1 MKKILILF
9 IILFIPLKVSA
20 ASEIIVM
27 DIDSGRILYEKNSNE
42 KRLIASTTKIMT
54 AIIAIEN
61 MRLDK
66 TITVGDEVLKA
77 YGTNIYIEPGEKITI
92 KELLYG
98 LILRSGNDAALTLS
112 QNIKGKEKN
121 FIKLMNKKAF
131 DIGMKNTIF
140 ENVHGL
146 DEETKNYSTAYDMA
160 LLSIYAYKN
169 KIYRNISSTKKYIV
183 KSNIK
188 TYEWYNRNKL
198 LRMYKN
204 CTSGKNGYT
213 PSAGKTLV
221 TTASKDDMNLTI
233 VTLNDPDIYNT
244 HENLY
249 NYYFNRYKNYTIINK
264 DTFKYDESI
273 INKKLYIK
281 DNLIYPLEDS
291 EVNKIE
297 TKLII
302 DNKNKEEVGKIEI
315 KLNNKKLGEVK
326 VYAVINKK
334 KKEQSLFQKIMNWI
348 F

>member
-1 MKKILILF
+1 M
-9 IILFIPLKVSA
+9 IPIKVQA

-27 DIDSGRILYEKNSNE
+27 DIDSGRILYEKNANE

-61 MRLDK
+61 MKLDK
-66 TITVGDEVLKA
+66 TITVGDEVLKS
-77 YGTNIYIEPGEKITI
+77 YGTNIYIEPGEKMTV

-98 LILRSGNDAALTLS
+98 LILRSGNDAALTIS
-112 QNIKGKEKN
+112 KNIKGNEKR
-121 FIKLMNKKAF
+121 FISLMNKKA
-131 DIGMKNTIF
+131 IELGMNNTTF

-146 DEETKNYSTAYDMA
+146 DEETRNYSTAYDMA

-169 KIYRNISSTKKYIV
+169 KVYRSISSTKKYIL

-188 TYEWYNRNKL
+188 SFEWYNRNKL
-198 LRMYKN
+198 LSIYKY

-221 TTASKDDMNLTI
+221 TTSSKDNMNLTI

-264 DTFKYDESI
+264 DTFKFDQSI

-281 DNLIYPLEDS
+281 ENFIYPLEES
-291 EVNKIE
+291 EIDKIKTKIVIESRNK
-297 TKLII
+297 
-302 DNKNKEEVGKIEI
+302 KEAGKIEI
-315 KLNNKKLGEVK
+315 SLNNKKIGEVK
-326 VYAVINKK
+326 VYSIISKK
-334 KKEQSLFQKIMNWI
+334 KKEKSLFQKIKNLI

>member
-249 NYYFNRYKNYTIINK
+249 NYYFNRYKNYTVINK

-281 DNLIYPLEDS
+281 DNFIYPLEDS

-334 KKEQSLFQKIMNWI
+334 KKEQSLFRKIMNWI

>member
-281 DNLIYPLEDS
+281 DNFIYPLEDS

-334 KKEQSLFQKIMNWI
+334 KKEQSLFRKIMNWI

>member
-249 NYYFNRYKNYTIINK
+249 NYYFNRYKNYTVINK

-281 DNLIYPLEDS
+281 DNFIYPLEDS
-291 EVNKIE
+291 EVDKIE

-326 VYAVINKK
+326 VYAVIDKK
-334 KKEQSLFQKIMNWI
+334 KKEQSLFRKIMNWI